1 MNLRMLKTTTLW
13 LLTTITMLLSTCAG
27 LLLTSIPPWKSFTST
42 PEIQIMKSMPPQK
55 LTSLPKSKLLLHHM
69 IQKIATI
76 QKPEVTA
83 TMKTLKPRLMP
94 TMKTGNT
101 EKLSCEHIRYI
112 EIYRT
117 NYVLSP

>member
-1 MNLRMLKTTTLW
+1 MNLRTLKTTTLW
-13 LLTTITMLLSTCAG
+13 LLTTITTLLFTCAG
-27 LLLTSIPPWKSFTST
+27 LLLTSTPPWKSSMST
-42 PEIQIMKSMPPQK
+42 PETQIMKSMPPQK

-69 IQKIATI
+69 IQKRATI
-76 QKPEVTA
+76 QKPEATA
-83 TMKTLKPRLMP
+83 TMKTLRPKLMP

-101 EKLSCEHIRYI
+101 EKLCFEHIRYI